1 MSQPRRG
8 QQPDLNNLQPWQQLL
23 MCQLIQEPQS
33 QNKFKQLDP
42 GTGQRNS
49 LSKLSASA
57 KPAPVDQLPA
67 MIDDVPINHVSDCN
81 WPKTVVPSMPLVPIN
96 SQPFIGD
103 NMNWLQLNDN
113 PTVPN
118 VASSFVISNN
128 QIQTMRSMGFIPQ
141 QFDQTFH
148 GIPVSSAKGVIC
160 QHPQFF
166 GASSNCTDLTTT
178 GARNES
184 RKAWVPFN
192 SLQSDQS
199 SPAQNFSRERTF
211 AMCNFHGKGSLDN
224 ASVQVLSNDVT
235 SGNFQQIDNLKCSV
249 RVHEVQDNQ
258 DKADLSSNLH
268 ENPSMQVETSDDVAA
283 NLDPTEQKLLFGM
296 DDGHSLEVP
305 LGGSLNTC
313 SGNFLCGS
321 SLENIHFGA
330 IPSMQSGS
338 WSALMQEAVQACS
351 SDKGIQEEWSG
362 LSYQKMECPMVMDS
376 VVSNDN
382 AKQPTTWDD
391 SYLQSAS
398 SLTSRHL
405 PLYNDADACSNSCT
419 SPSFHNSFAHDG
431 NSRVQSGAPHVSFQ
445 LSAGGN
451 NYKQFHQDQKQKPIF
466 EGGPQAQIPL
476 TNEVWVDQSYEQCAN
491 DSVDM
496 QYTEGSWTYQQNE
509 ALVNFPGEFSD
520 TPNFWNSSYIMA
532 PGGDC
537 VSDVCDNDVNM
548 GKPGGSNMHVN
559 SGEQPVESDIGSSV
573 QAEDFAVDNYG
584 SVVNTNNFEWN
595 DEMNQL
601 ASNSGLMVFGKNLN
615 FDACVTVKTN
625 GDKNVERNYNQLSGR
640 PQTSYDTNKRLS
652 STDENKKDL
661 QMVSGDG
668 YTSSSLDHSRYSYTI
683 DSAKENSVLAANDQ
697 KSFVSEIQDSL
708 IQTGQH
714 TVGSKM
720 KRLTGSLGMDVE
732 PLLPKNHPFIFQCM
746 PKSVIQ
752 GYKKE
757 EQIYAQKSK
766 FADHIDSNNVE
777 NLVKRIAV
785 ESQKLQ
791 SRDNILTHASAS
803 SFDGSIGPYSQNKR
817 IAQTSQNVLE
827 LLHKVDQS
835 RNTDIPAQ
843 VGFDTAS
850 PRICQPSAV
859 QGFGLQL
866 APPSQQFSKFVLPS
880 NTCLNIN
887 PMNLDSKAGDKD
899 QIWSISTPSV
909 QSLMNETSQR
919 ENQSKISSIS
929 EQKHKEAL
937 YCDKQNTLSAI
948 ARNSCNMRNH
958 LQGQQSQERNPNV
971 NVYLE
976 KEQDIPS
983 STGYGTLDQSMNF
996 TIFNQANA
1004 NALVKNTS
1012 LLQQPYKSHDGAVA
1026 DRSIQTSFPSLAG
1039 RVPPFRVAS
1048 GEQLQTTK
1056 MDYTKQKQVVQDF
1069 SQISSSMYSN
1079 TETISIQPSTAG
1091 ISYQVDPSSML
1102 AYMWTNISTQQHQA
1116 SLLPDSLSL
1125 QIPQSHNIRETSFLG
1140 LQKTYDQ
1147 GSNGE
1152 SASSE
1157 VGTSSHLMNRDDP
1170 NKRFSL
1176 KPSITEKIDSITQAE
1191 TEFQWTELVG
1201 NAEEG
1206 LNTFIPSLV
1215 HLHQKGMDQGKSWH
1229 ASTPYTQ
1236 AVHASINRMASS
1248 SSEIGFPGFTSN
1260 PSDVQ
1265 QKNCSLL
1272 HRMQA
1277 RRKADSDLSNK
1288 VQSRLRGADFV
1299 SNSSFVYWNNDQ
1311 GNVQEQ
1317 DSDFKIPA
1325 YRELGACSQSLLPS
1339 NAKMLS
1345 FASKENVLQN
1355 ASTPSSG
1362 GHCLQNDISSLS
1374 TCSTAN
1380 LIRGNEHTCMN
1391 PQVSPSWFEKYQ
1403 MYKNDA
1409 VIAEHDGQKIT
1420 KPTSQQNFFSDIP
1433 GSTAENIMVKHRI
1446 QNSQTYT
1453 WPSSSIAE
1461 VSSDR
1466 PHSLLPT
1473 IVDQDAVIRSRKRK
1487 NTITELLPWHKVAQG
1502 QQRLRSISIAE
1513 LDWARVTNKLFEKV
1527 HDGAEALENG
1537 PSTTQPRRRLILTT
1551 HLMHQLIPAVPSR
1564 ILNKE
1569 VISAYENVTFSIAK
1583 SALADVCSLIS
1594 SLGRDYHIHLEK
1606 ENTFSDNV
1614 TSCKKA
1620 GDHLCSKIME
1630 VFIQRSKKLECDFSR
1645 LDKRSS
1651 VLNVR
1656 KEFHELERF
1665 SLVNR
1670 LGEFHGRP
1678 PIIEDS
1684 SSTSEA
1690 PPRKTFRQNYITAYP
1705 VPGNLPEGVPCLSL

>member
-1 MSQPRRG
+1 MFARCYDCLLVALLFIVGPKKVPVFRGGREGDAEEAPKDRLALVEDESTSTRTVTLARRG
-8 QQPDLNNLQPWQQLL
+8 SRFRRHLFVPMKIQMLVLELDVLCKVGTAAAALGFGQL
-23 MCQLIQEPQS
+23 
-33 QNKFKQLDP
+33 FRLDP
-42 GTGQRNS
+42 VLENQVAKKYTVLGKKVAL
-49 LSKLSASA
+49 LSPIFYEYESGIVIHLEENKTLKYLAMKLQVLESTCHITR
-57 KPAPVDQLPA
+57 KKK
-67 MIDDVPINHVSDCN
+67 SDHSY
-81 WPKTVVPSMPLVPIN
+81 P
-96 SQPFIGD
+96 
-103 NMNWLQLNDN
+103 
-113 PTVPN
+113 
-118 VASSFVISNN
+118 
-128 QIQTMRSMGFIPQ
+128 R
-141 QFDQTFH
+141 
-148 GIPVSSAKGVIC
+148 
-160 QHPQFF
+160 
-166 GASSNCTDLTTT
+166 
-178 GARNES
+178 RNES
-184 RKAWVPFN
+184 VKAWVPFN
-192 SLQSDQS
+192 SLQSDQY
-199 SPAQNFSRERTF
+199 SPAQNFSQERTF
-211 AMCNFHGKGSLDN
+211 ALCNFHGKGSLDN

-235 SGNFQQIDNLKCSV
+235 SENFQQIDNLQCSV

-258 DKADLSSNLH
+258 DKADLSCNLQ
-268 ENPSMQVETSDDVAA
+268 ENPSVQVETSNDVAA

-296 DDGHSLEVP
+296 DDGHCLEVP

-313 SGNFLCGS
+313 SGNSLCGS

-362 LSYQKMECPMVMDS
+362 LSFQKMEQPLVMDS

-398 SLTSRHL
+398 SLTSRHI
-405 PLYNDADACSNSCT
+405 PLYNDADACSNSCS

-445 LSAGGN
+445 LSAGEN
-451 NYKQFHQDQKQKPIF
+451 NYKQFHQVQKQKPIF
-466 EGGPQAQIPL
+466 QGGPQAQIPL

-491 DSVDM
+491 DVDM

-509 ALVNFPGEFSD
+509 ALVNFPGEFND
-520 TPNFWNSSYIMA
+520 TPNFWNSSYTMA

-537 VSDVCDNDVNM
+537 ASDVCDNDVNM

-573 QAEDFAVDNYG
+573 QAEDFAADNYG
-584 SVVNTNNFEWN
+584 SVVNTNNFDWN

-601 ASNSGLMVFGKNLN
+601 ASNSRQMVLGKNLN

-668 YTSSSLDHSRYSYTI
+668 YTSSSLDHSQYSYTI
-683 DSAKENSVLAANDQ
+683 NSAKENSVLVANGQ

-720 KRLTGSLGMDVE
+720 KRLTGSLGMNVE
-732 PLLPKNHPFIFQCM
+732 PLFPKNHSFIFQCM

-757 EQIYAQKSK
+757 EQTYAQKSK

-803 SFDGSIGPYSQNKR
+803 SFDGSIGQYSQNKI
-817 IAQTSQNVLE
+817 IAQTSQNMFE
-827 LLHKVDQS
+827 LLHKVDQL
-835 RNTDIPAQ
+835 RNTDMPAQ

-850 PRICQPSAV
+850 PRLCQPSAV
-859 QGFGLQL
+859 HGFGLQL

-887 PMNLDSKAGDKD
+887 PMNLDSKAADKD

-937 YCDKQNTLSAI
+937 YCDKQNTSSTI
-948 ARNSCNMRNH
+948 AHNSCYMGNH
-958 LQGQQSQERNPNV
+958 LQGQQSQEHNPNV
-971 NVYLE
+971 KFFLE

-983 STGYGTLDQSMNF
+983 STGYGTLKQSMNF
-996 TIFNQANA
+996 TIFDQATA
-1004 NALVKNTS
+1004 TALVKNTS
-1012 LLQQPYKSHDGAVA
+1012 LLQQPYKSHDGVVA

-1056 MDYTKQKQVVQDF
+1056 MDYTKQKQVVEDF
-1069 SQISSSMYSN
+1069 SQISSSMNSN
-1079 TETISIQPSTAG
+1079 TETISVHPSTAG
-1091 ISYQVDPSSML
+1091 MSYQVDPTSML
-1102 AYMWTNISTQQHQA
+1102 AYMWANISTQQHQTG
-1116 SLLPDSLSL
+1116 LFPDSLSL
-1125 QIPQSHNIRETSFLG
+1125 QVPQSHNIRETSFLG
-1140 LQKTYDQ
+1140 LQKTFDQ

-1170 NKRFSL
+1170 NKRYSL

-1201 NAEEG
+1201 NAEG
-1206 LNTFIPSLV
+1206 LNTSIPSLV
-1215 HLHQKGMDQGKSWH
+1215 HLHQKGMDQGKVGH

-1236 AVHASINRMASS
+1236 AVQASINIMASS

-1288 VQSRLRGADFV
+1288 VQSRLKGADFV
-1299 SNSSFVYWNNDQ
+1299 SNSSYVYRNNDE
-1311 GNVQEQ
+1311 GNVQER

-1325 YRELGACSQSLLPS
+1325 YGELGACSQSSLPS

-1355 ASTPSSG
+1355 ASTPSG

-1391 PQVSPSWFEKYQ
+1391 PLVSPSWFEKYQ

-1409 VIAEHDGQKIT
+1409 AIAEHDGQKIA

-1433 GSTAENIMVKHRI
+1433 GSTANNIMVEHRI

-1453 WPSSSIAE
+1453 CWPSSSIAE
-1461 VSSDR
+1461 VSSNR
-1466 PHSLLPT
+1466 PSTHSLLPT
-1473 IVDQDAVIRSRKRK
+1473 IVDQDAVLRSRKRK
-1487 NTITELLPWHKVAQG
+1487 STTTELLPWHKVAQG
-1502 QQRLRSISIAE
+1502 QQSIAE

-1527 HDGAEALENG
+1527 HDRAETLENG
-1537 PSTTQPRRRLILTT
+1537 PSATQPRRRLILTT

-1564 ILNKE
+1564 MLNKE

-1594 SLGRDYHIHLEK
+1594 SLGRDHHVHLEK
-1606 ENTFSDNV
+1606 ENMFSDNV

-1620 GDHLCSKIME
+1620 VDHLCSKIME
-1630 VFIQRSKKLECDFSR
+1630 VFIRRSKKLECDFSR

-1656 KEFHELERF
+1656 MECHELERF

-1670 LGEFHGRP
+1670 LGKFHGRP

-1690 PPRKTFRQNYITAYP
+1690 PPHKTFRQNYITAYP